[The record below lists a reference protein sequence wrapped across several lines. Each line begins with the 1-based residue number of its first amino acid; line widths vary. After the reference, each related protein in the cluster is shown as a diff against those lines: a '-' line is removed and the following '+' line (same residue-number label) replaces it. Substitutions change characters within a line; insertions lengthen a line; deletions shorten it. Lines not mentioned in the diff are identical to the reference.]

1 MDDMNLIIYL
11 TNGQSKVLSLTN
23 DNTTFSIKNGELT
36 LTHFLTDEETDK
48 YYLFNLYN
56 DNVKAQDIEKVSVE
70 RSSSEYIVKN
80 IHYYDYTIAYIDPD
94 GCKESLKF
102 ATTR

>member
-1 MDDMNLIIYL
+1 MDDINLILYL
-11 TNGQSKVLSLTN
+11 KNGQYKVLPITN

-36 LTHFLTDEETDK
+36 LTHYLTDEETDK

-56 DNVKAQDIEKVSVE
+56 DNIKAQDIENVSIE

-80 IHYYDYTIAYIDPD
+80 ITKYDYTIAYIDPD
-94 GCKESLKF
+94 GCKEALDFSTK
-102 ATTR
+102 